1 MTVESATT
9 HRDAPPPID
18 LAGHFRDLARVLLP
32 ALVIGALVGAAV
44 FVGRS
49 TLVDKEY
56 SASVVTQI
64 TTSGEIVAGDAF
76 VEQLRAPFEELAS
89 DDGVLTQALTRVDT
103 GWDTGTLRSHLT
115 LTPGTSPALLTFAVT
130 AGSPRT
136 AQQVAQAVVAAV
148 AQASQDNAARD
159 VSRRVEAIDTSIDTE
174 QARNSRLPAGS
185 SARTASDVRLA
196 ELRAQR
202 DQVAAAGGN
211 QLTVL
216 SVPSASS
223 SPISPKPLSE
233 GLVAAVVAF
242 LVAAELLVLARG
254 RLGRTNNRIWA
265 RRVAHRHGA
274 RLQVVG
280 GGRFDPSRVLY
291 GELAHRHRRG
301 RSAIILT
308 GERTD
313 VASVTVPAGPAEQ
326 GGQDIGHHDLHDEWW
341 RTADLGD
348 LVVAVVILSTRGR
361 DRAAT
366 AAALG
371 QLADLGVTRYV
382 VLQTRGR
389 RARAQGSRGR
399 SAEVTDAD

>member
-32 ALVIGALVGAAV
+32 ALVIGALVGAGV
-44 FVGRS
+44 FVARS

-64 TTSGEIVAGDAF
+64 TTSGEVVAGDAF

-89 DDGVLTQALTRVDT
+89 DDGVLTQALTEVDT
-103 GWDTGTLRSHLT
+103 GWDTSTLRGHLT
-115 LTPGTSPALLTFAVT
+115 LTPGTSPALLTFTVT
-130 AGSPRT
+130 AGNPGG
-136 AQQVAQAVVAAV
+136 AQQVARAVVDAV
-148 AQASQDNAARD
+148 AQANQTNAQRD
-159 VSRRVEAIDTSIDTE
+159 VSRRVDAIDTSIDTE
-174 QARNSRLPAGS
+174 QARNTRLPANS
-185 SARTASDVRLA
+185 TARNASDVRLA

-211 QLTVL
+211 QLTIL

-233 GLVAAVVAF
+233 GLVAAVVAVI
-242 LVAAELLVLARG
+242 VAAELLVLARG
-254 RLGRTNNRIWA
+254 RLGHRNNRIWA
-265 RRVAHRHGA
+265 RRIAHRRGA

-280 GGRFDPSRVLY
+280 GERVDPSKVLY

-301 RSAIILT
+301 RSAIVLL
-308 GERTD
+308 GEQTD
-313 VASVTVPAGPAEQ
+313 VAAVAVPAGPAEQ
-326 GGQDIGHHDLHDEWW
+326 DAQEVARRDLRDEWW

-348 LVVAVVILSTRGR
+348 LVVAVIVLSTRGR

-366 AAALG
+366 VAALD

-382 VLQTRGR
+382 ILHKRARGR
-389 RARAQGSRGR
+389 RGGR
-399 SAEVTDAD
+399 SGEVSDAD

>member
-32 ALVIGALVGAAV
+32 ALVIGALVGAGV
-44 FVGRS
+44 FIARS

-89 DDGVLTQALTRVDT
+89 DDGVLTQALTTVDT

-115 LTPGTSPALLTFAVT
+115 LTPGTSPALLTFTVT
-130 AGSPRT
+130 AGNPRT
-136 AQQVAQAVVAAV
+136 AQQVARAVVDAV
-148 AQASQDNAARD
+148 AQANQSNAERD
-159 VSRRVEAIDTSIDTE
+159 VSRRVGQIDTSIDSE
-174 QARNSRLPAGS
+174 QARNARLPANS

-202 DQVAAAGGN
+202 DQAAASGGN

-216 SVPSASS
+216 SVPDASS
-223 SPISPKPLSE
+223 TPISPKPVSE
-233 GLVAAVVAF
+233 ALVAAVVAF
-242 LVAAELLVLARG
+242 IVAAELLVLARG
-254 RLGRTNNRIWA
+254 RLGRRNNRIWA

-280 GGRFDPSRVLY
+280 GGRFDPSKVLY

-301 RSAIILT
+301 RSAIILL
-308 GERTD
+308 GEQAD

-326 GGQDIGHHDLHDEWW
+326 SAQDIDHHDLHDEWW

-348 LVVAVVILSTRGR
+348 LVVAVVVLSTRGR

-366 AAALG
+366 EAALA
-371 QLADLGVTRYV
+371 QLADLGVSRHV
-382 VLQTRGR
+382 VLQGR
-389 RARAQGSRGR
+389 RPRRGSTGA
-399 SAEVTDAD
+399 SDAD